1 MRLLR
6 CDDTSAMT
14 LQWFGRSRWALKPPQ
29 QMRAL
34 PAEQRDGDGTRLPL
48 SHARKDRSGTESL
61 LWRLAGS
68 LPPRFHTG
76 PACRTFQ
83 ACFTGFSTPL
93 KFGRGGGKA
102 QVRVRHACNPL
113 PFALG
118 LPATMCARCLG
129 GIASRF

>member
-1 MRLLR
+1 MVANIVAPVEAQLAAYNAHDVDAFMR
-6 CDDTSAMT
+6 CYSADC
-14 LQWFGRSRWALKPPQ
+14 AVD
-29 QMRAL
+29 
-34 PAEQRDGDGTRLPL
+34 DGDGTRLPL

-118 LPATMCARCLG
+118 LPATMSARCLG